1 MCEHAY
7 TRWLVLIVLLT
18 ATWLPFGSASAQ
30 LQATVRISQPT
41 IGEFPQIS
49 LYVAVIDSSGRH
61 IPGLPTSS
69 FSVIEDENELSDVA
83 VNEKKIGTRQ
93 VFVINTSSELALRD
107 SLGRTRFERTRTALL
122 DWWKLPEISLHGID
136 DLSLITT
143 EGVLVNHSSSTADLA
158 STLDHLTPDFE
169 DNVSGYDL
177 LLNALEASS
186 EPASML
192 GMPTHIIFF
201 TSLLHLPRDVPL
213 ANIIARSQDTSTTI
227 HPILMGAPEVM
238 QQPEIEPLR
247 QLADATGGQLLLL
260 DSSQGLTQL
269 ADKIIAQRIQ
279 YQLTYTSRVSSPGPH
294 QVQIRVTGD
303 GLDAIS
309 ELQNYEIDVQPPE
322 VAFIQPPEEIIRQT
336 DDPTMALA
344 AMAPTSQTIQLLIT
358 FPDKHP
364 RAITSSQIIV
374 DGVVVAQYSEA
385 PFDYFMWDLSNYLE
399 SESHTIKAIVEDSL
413 GLVGSSITHSV
424 DLKVITPPRGLAA
437 LKPALGSLLAAL
449 AVLIAGLVLAV
460 GLISMGRQR
469 LAPAI
474 LRKQPS
480 PQQKKGLKR
489 AGLRPLST
497 SQPAEAYLVLHD
509 SQGEE
514 GDAVP
519 LTGID
524 FILGRDPSL
533 TSFPIDDPSVESM
546 HARLIRQAAG
556 DYLLRDQG
564 SVAGTWVNFELVP
577 DEGRLL
583 KHGDIIHVGRA
594 TFRFRLQTPPSPPN
608 IRVQSLEDEG
618 LGTHSE

>member
-1 MCEHAY
+1 MCEHTH
-7 TRWLVLIVLLT
+7 TRWLVLIALLT
-18 ATWLPFGSASAQ
+18 ATWLPLGSASAQ

-41 IGEFPQIS
+41 TDEFPQIS
-49 LYVAVIDSSGRH
+49 LFVAVIDSSGRH

-93 VFVINTSSELALRD
+93 VFVINTSSELGLRD
-107 SLGRTRFERTRTALL
+107 SLGRTRFERTQTALL

-177 LLNALEASS
+177 LLNALEATS

-213 ANIIARSQDTSTTI
+213 ANIIARSQDTGTTI

-247 QLADATGGQLLLL
+247 QLAEATGGQLLLL
-260 DSSQGLTQL
+260 DSSQGLTPL
-269 ADKIIAQRIQ
+269 ANQIIAQRIQ
-279 YQLTYTSRVSSPGPH
+279 YQLTFNSRVSSPGSH

-336 DDPTMALA
+336 DDPAMALA
-344 AMAPTSQTIQLLIT
+344 AMTPTSQTIQLLIT

-364 RAITSSQIIV
+364 RAIASSQIIV
-374 DGVVVAQYSEA
+374 DGVVVAQHSEA
-385 PFDYFMWDLSNYLE
+385 PFDNYVWDLSNYLE

-474 LRKQPS
+474 SRKQSP

-514 GDAVP
+514 GDAIP

-524 FILGRDPSL
+524 LILGRDPSL

-546 HARLIRQAAG
+546 HARLIRKAAG

-564 SVAGTWVNFELVP
+564 SVAGTWVNYELVP

-608 IRVQSLEDEG
+608 IRVHPLEDKE